1 VVHDAL
7 MPDTQTIWLF
17 CLAATA
23 LIVIPGPAVLY
34 IVAQSVGQGRK
45 AGLVSASGVASGGLV
60 HVVAAAIGL
69 SGLLLSSATLF
80 SIVKFAG
87 AGYLIYLGGR
97 RLLGLEASALVA
109 PTEPRSR
116 RRLYRDG
123 AVVNILNPKTA
134 LFFYAFLPQFLD
146 PDRGAVALQALVLG
160 SMFVAIA
167 LVSDS
172 LWALASGSAAGWL
185 KERPIAVQV
194 ERWVTGTVLV
204 GLGTAAALTGA
215 HRAK

>member
-1 VVHDAL
+1 
-7 MPDTQTIWLF
+7 MPDTSTIWLF
-17 CLAATA
+17 ALAATA
-23 LIVIPGPAVLY
+23 LIVVPGPAVLY
-34 IVAQSVGQGRK
+34 IVAQSIGQGRR

-60 HVVAAAIGL
+60 HVAGASIGL

-80 SIVKFAG
+80 SVVKFAG
-87 AGYLIYLGGR
+87 AGYLIYLGAR

-109 PTEPRSR
+109 TAEARSR
-116 RRLYRDG
+116 GQLYRDG

-146 PDRGAVALQALVLG
+146 PHRGSVALQALVLG
-160 SMFVAIA
+160 VLFVTIA

-172 LWALASGSAAGWL
+172 LWALASGSAADWL
-185 KERPIAVQV
+185 KTRPLAVTL

-204 GLGTAAALTGA
+204 GLGAAAALTGT
-215 HRAK
+215 HNAK

>member
-1 VVHDAL
+1 

-60 HVVAAAIGL
+60 HVIGAAVGL

-80 SIVKFAG
+80 SAVKFAG
-87 AGYLIYLGGR
+87 AAYLIYLGGR
-97 RLLGLEASALVA
+97 RLLGLEASALTA
-109 PTEPRSR
+109 PTEVRSR

-146 PDRGAVALQALVLG
+146 PDKGAVAVQALVLG
-160 SMFVAIA
+160 VMFVAIA
-167 LVSDS
+167 LLSDS
-172 LWALASGSAAGWL
+172 MWAVASGSAADWL
-185 KERPIAVQV
+185 KQRPVMVRV
-194 ERWVTGTVLV
+194 ERWLTGSVLV
-204 GLGTAAALTGA
+204 GLGAVAALSGA
-215 HRAK
+215 HRSK

>member
-1 VVHDAL
+1 

-34 IVAQSVGQGRK
+34 IVSQSVGQGRR

-60 HVVAAAIGL
+60 HVGAAAIGL

-80 SIVKFAG
+80 SVVKLAG
-87 AGYLIYLGGR
+87 AAYLIYLGGR

-109 PTEPRSR
+109 PTEARSR

-146 PDRGAVALQALVLG
+146 PDKGAVAVQALVLG
-160 SMFVAIA
+160 ALFVAIA

-172 LWALASGSAAGWL
+172 LWALASGSAAHWL
-185 KERPIAVQV
+185 KTRPIAVSI
-194 ERWVTGTVLV
+194 ERWVTGTVLI
-204 GLGTAAALTGA
+204 GLGTAAALTG
-215 HRAK
+215 HRSK

>member
-1 VVHDAL
+1 

-23 LIVIPGPAVLY
+23 LIVIPGPAVIY
-34 IVAQSVGQGRK
+34 IVAQSVGQGRR

-60 HVVAAAIGL
+60 HVVAASIGI
-69 SGLLLSSATLF
+69 SGLLLSSAALF
-80 SIVKFAG
+80 SVVKFAG

-97 RLLGLEASALVA
+97 RLLGLEPSALIT
-109 PTEPRSR
+109 PTEARSR

-146 PDRGAVALQALVLG
+146 PDKGAVALQALVLG
-160 SMFVAIA
+160 SIFVSMA

-172 LWALASGSAAGWL
+172 LWALASGSAAEWL
-185 KERPIAVQV
+185 KARPIAVRV

-204 GLGTAAALTGA
+204 GLGAAAALTSA